1 MKLTRFVWLQSLA
14 SAVAYVPE
22 MLLNAPHEVKETD
35 VVMQIKK
42 CVGVAF
48 VRMYRLGCIV
58 TVRGGSGVVFR
69 KREDGSWSAPCAIT
83 MMGP

>member
-1 MKLTRFVWLQSLA
+1 MQSLA
-14 SAVAYVPE
+14 SSVAYVPE

-48 VRMYRLGCIV
+48 VRMYRVGCIV